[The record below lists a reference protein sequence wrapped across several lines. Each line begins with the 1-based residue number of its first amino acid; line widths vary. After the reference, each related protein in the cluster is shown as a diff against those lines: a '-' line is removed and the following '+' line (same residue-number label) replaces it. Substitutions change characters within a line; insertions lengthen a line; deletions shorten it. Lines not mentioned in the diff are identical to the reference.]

1 MLKHIGLFSAVL
13 ILFFSCK
20 GGSGGKMGPE
30 FDIPDS
36 IVYAD
41 ALEISSEVMEDLLSN
56 VSSPVEMAALMKSIG
71 VPFSGQVLAPT
82 SNIDRFNTNF
92 KRAFNLGVFG
102 ADLGYL
108 NMYNRTGSVI
118 EYITVI
124 RRLAD
129 GLAVGQF
136 FDFNA
141 LRRLASSQQNL
152 DSLMYISVHSFN
164 QMDNYLRQERR
175 GHLSALMVT
184 GVWVEG
190 LYILTQVQKNFSNQ
204 ELAERIGEQK
214 IILNDLLIIL
224 RNYQKAYP
232 QYAEFADEL
241 EKIKFTFQPVNIR
254 YEIGEPEA
262 IERDGQLM
270 IIQNEKS
277 IVEITAEQLT
287 EIRNVTEIVRNRLI
301 Q

>member
-1 MLKHIGLFSAVL
+1 MFKKLIFTVL
-13 ILFFSCK
+13 VLGMIASCK
-20 GGSGGKMGPE
+20 SGSDGRPGTE
-30 FDIPDS
+30 FEIPDS
-36 IVYAD
+36 VIYAN
-41 ALEISSEVMEDLLSN
+41 ALEISTEVMSDIISN
-56 VSSPVEMAALMKSIG
+56 VSSPVEMAALIKSIG
-71 VPFSGQVLAPT
+71 VPFTNQYLAT
-82 SNIDRFNTNF
+82 TANIDNYNTNF

-108 NMYNRTGSVI
+108 NMYNRTTSVI
-118 EYITVI
+118 DYITAI

-136 FDFNA
+136 FDFNT

-190 LYILTQVQKNFSNQ
+190 LYILTQVSRTYPNSDLTEK
-204 ELAERIGEQK
+204 IGEQK
-214 IILNDLLIIL
+214 IILNDLMIIL
-224 RNYQKAYP
+224 KNYQRAYP
-232 QYAEFADEL
+232 QFSELVADL
-241 EKIKFTFQPVNIR
+241 EKVKKNFDPVKIR

-262 IERDGQLM
+262 IEKDGMLM
-270 IIQNEKS
+270 IIQNERS
-277 IVEITAEQLT
+277 IVEITDDQLNEIIQVT
-287 EIRNVTEIVRNRLI
+287 EEIRNKLI